1 MNTSNPYTINNPA
14 INPKIGNGEGTA
26 ILQLFLTNFITIALG
41 AAGIIAFI
49 MLLVGGIQWVLAGG
63 DKEAVEHARKRITG
77 ALIGL
82 AIAFSVFAI
91 IFLAENIFGIPIT
104 KFTIPV
110 IQ

>member
-1 MNTSNPYTINNPA
+1 MNDPFRI
-14 INPKIGNGEGTA
+14 INPVVSPLVGTGEGTT
-26 ILQLFLTNFITIALG
+26 ILQLFLTNFISIALG
-41 AAGIIAFI
+41 TAGVVAFA

-63 DKEAVEHARKRITG
+63 DKEAVDHARKRITG

-82 AIAFSVFAI
+82 AIAFSIFAI
-91 IFLAENIFGIPIT
+91 IFLAENVFGIPIT